1 MSESST
7 PFGFFNVDKP
17 LGMTSHTV
25 VAKLRRLLNIKKVG
39 HAGTLDPLATG
50 VLVMCVGP
58 ATRLSEYAMSSTKR
72 YTASVKLGIETTTY
86 DAEGDVVAEK
96 DATHITLADIEAVL
110 PTFTGEIDQLPPL
123 YSAVKKDGRKLY
135 EIARAGESIEREARR
150 VRIDH
155 ITVLDWASPVVTLDV
170 ACGAG
175 TYIRSLAYDLGE
187 ALGVG
192 GHLSGL
198 RRTQSGV
205 FRIDDAIGLDELSA
219 ADEPLSHLLPP
230 DFTLGEMPSLQMDQ
244 AMFDDIRHGRFI
256 DNSIDLPA
264 DGLARAYGPA
274 GDFVAVLRV
283 QGGLL
288 RPHKV
293 FSR

>member
-1 MSESST
+1 MAET
-7 PFGFFNVDKP
+7 PFGFFNLDKP

-72 YTASVKLGIETTTY
+72 YMASVTLGVETTTY
-86 DAEGDVVAEK
+86 DAEGEIVAEK
-96 DATHITLADIEAVL
+96 DATHISLADVEQVL
-110 PTFTGEIDQLPPL
+110 PAFTGEIDQLPPL
-123 YSAVKKDGRKLY
+123 YSAIKKGGRKLY
-135 EIARAGESIEREARR
+135 EIARAGETVERE
-150 VRIDH
+150 VRQVTINS
-155 ITVLDWASPVVTLDV
+155 IQLLDWSPPVATLDV
-170 ACGAG
+170 VCGAG
-175 TYIRSLAYDLGE
+175 TYIRSLAYDIGV
-187 ALGVG
+187 ALDVG

-198 RRTQSGV
+198 QRTQSGV
-205 FRIDDAIGLDELSA
+205 FHIADAVTLDELQQ
-219 ADEPLSHLLPP
+219 ADDPTAHLLAP
-230 DFTLGEMPSLQMDQ
+230 DVTLQDMPALHMDQ
-244 AMFDDIRHGRFI
+244 AVYDDIRHGRFI
-256 DNSIDLPA
+256 ENIIDLSGDA
-264 DGLARAYGPA
+264 LARAYGPD
-274 GDFVAVLRV
+274 GTFVALLRV